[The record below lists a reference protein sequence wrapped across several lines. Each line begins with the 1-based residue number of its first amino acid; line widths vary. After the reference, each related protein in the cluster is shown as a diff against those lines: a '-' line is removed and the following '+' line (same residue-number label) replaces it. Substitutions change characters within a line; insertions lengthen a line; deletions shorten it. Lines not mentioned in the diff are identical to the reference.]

1 MLSKTRTI
9 IIATSIAAAA
19 FATSATAAS
28 AALVVRS
35 PATIAS
41 MPVVKQNIAA
51 APKEAGSA
59 GVPGYT
65 DQKCEFLLGEYGRHH
80 EAAENYAKYGD
91 TEAALATA
99 EYAGTIKQEM
109 EDNCVVVD

>member
-1 MLSKTRTI
+1 MLSTKIRITV
-9 IIATSIAAAA
+9 IAAGLAAAA
-19 FATSATAAS
+19 LATSASAAS

-35 PATIAS
+35 PATITT
-41 MPVVKQNIAA
+41 PVVHQSIAA

-65 DQKCEFLLGEYGRHH
+65 DQKCEFLLGEYNRHH

-99 EYAGTIKQEM
+99 EYAGTIKQDM
-109 EDNCVVVD
+109 EDNCLVVD